1 MAQPPH
7 IKGGVTAAKGF
18 SASGIHA
25 GIKKHPFLDLA
36 LLVSERTGPI
46 AGLFTTNQVTS
57 APVTLNRLNL
67 KKKLGRAI
75 IINSGNANAFTG
87 PQGLLDAKE
96 MAQLVATQLHIPR
109 HTVFVGS
116 TGVIGPP
123 LPMAAIRKG
132 VPLLLERT
140 KPSRHREAAQAI
152 MTTDTTSKEVA
163 LQRRIG
169 GKMVTVGGM
178 AKGAGMIHPDMA
190 TMLAFLTTDAAIHQP
205 TLQRALRQ
213 AVDASFN
220 CISVD
225 GDASTNDS
233 VLCLANGLA
242 ENELLTSNSSEFGRF
257 QHLLNDVC
265 LSLALQIC
273 RDGEGATK
281 LVEFQVKGTRSH
293 RDAKRIANTLATSL
307 LVKTALFGEDP
318 NWGRIVAAIGRSGP
332 AIQTTAL
339 HLTFDGIHMVRNGR
353 ALDATHEHKIQRIMK
368 KKAFTISATV
378 GKGPGF
384 SRIWTTDLS
393 YDYVKINA
401 SYRS

>member
-1 MAQPPH
+1 MTPPTR
-7 IKGGVTAAKGF
+7 IQGGITAAKGF

-25 GIKKHPFLDLA
+25 GIKKPPFLDLA
-36 LLVSERTGPI
+36 LLVSERNGPI
-46 AGLFTTNQVTS
+46 AGLFTTNQVIS

-87 PQGLLDAKE
+87 PQGYLDAKE
-96 MAQLVATQLHIPR
+96 MAQLVATRLRIPR

-123 LPMAAIRKG
+123 LPMAAIRKS
-132 VPLLLERT
+132 VSRLLEHT
-140 KPSRHREAAQAI
+140 HKSRHREAAEAI
-152 MTTDTTSKEVA
+152 MTTDTTVKEVA
-163 LQRRIG
+163 LQTRIG

-190 TMLAFLTTDAAIHQP
+190 TMLAYLTTDVAIHQP
-205 TLQRALRQ
+205 TLQAALRQ

-225 GDASTNDS
+225 GDASTNDT
-233 VLCLANGLA
+233 VLCLANGMA
-242 ENELLTSNSSEFGRF
+242 DNKVLTANSPEFGRF
-257 QHLLNDVC
+257 QHLVNEVC

-281 LVEFQVKGTRSH
+281 LVEFHVKGARSH
-293 RDAKRIANTLATSL
+293 SDAKRIANTLATSL

-332 AIQTTAL
+332 VIKTTAL
-339 HLTFDGIHMVRNGR
+339 NLTFNGVPIVKNGR
-353 ALDATHEHKIQRIMK
+353 GLDSAYERKIHQIMK
-368 KKAFTISATV
+368 KKAYTITATV
-378 GKGPGF
+378 GKGPGV